1 MVFSG
6 LILVTSISV
15 FSFSFRL
22 NHLRAITLGLT
33 KSTFSETITIEETSM
48 TPRFIYQETNNT
60 IDHYFLTNI
69 NPLIDYTLTKKF
81 FDLDLNIEVSDDS
94 ANQVIVTIQAILLLT
109 YEYKE
114 SVIVS
119 LIPNNGWLNQTFA

>member
-1 MVFSG
+1 MKLMVFSG

-60 IDHYFLTNI
+60 IDHYFLKNI

-114 SVIVS
+114 SVIIS
-119 LIPNNGWLNQTFA
+119 LIPNNG

>member
-114 SVIVS
+114 SVIIS
-119 LIPNNGWLNQTFA
+119 LIPNNGWLNQTLA

>member
-1 MVFSG
+1 
-6 LILVTSISV
+6 
-15 FSFSFRL
+15 
-22 NHLRAITLGLT
+22 
-33 KSTFSETITIEETSM
+33 M

-114 SVIVS
+114 SVIIS
-119 LIPNNGWLNQTFA
+119 LIPNNGWLNQTLA

>member
-1 MVFSG
+1 MKLMVFSG

-109 YEYKE
+109 
-114 SVIVS
+114 
-119 LIPNNGWLNQTFA
+119 

>member
-1 MVFSG
+1 MKLMVFSG

-119 LIPNNGWLNQTFA
+119 LIPNNG

>member
-1 MVFSG
+1 MKLMVFSG

-114 SVIVS
+114 SVIIS
-119 LIPNNGWLNQTFA
+119 LIPNNG

>member
-1 MVFSG
+1 MKLMVFSG

-69 NPLIDYTLTKKF
+69 NPLIDYTITKKF

-114 SVIVS
+114 RVIIS
-119 LIPNNGWLNQTFA
+119 LIPNNG